1 MSGETNSLIIL
12 AKSFG
17 DNPSRREFDAL
28 ISTGEKVSAA
38 LLAMAL
44 QQIGVP
50 AKSFS
55 ASQISM
61 KTTSTYSKA
70 RILDVDGKKFKKH
83 LMQALFLL
91 LLDSKELQSPE
102 M

>member
-1 MSGETNSLIIL
+1 
-12 AKSFG
+12 
-17 DNPSRREFDAL
+17 
-28 ISTGEKVSAA
+28 
-38 LLAMAL
+38 MAL

-70 RILDVDGKKFKKH
+70 KILEVDGNKIQETLDAGIVPIITGFK
-83 LMQALFLL
+83 
-91 LLDSKELQSPE
+91 E
-102 M
+102 